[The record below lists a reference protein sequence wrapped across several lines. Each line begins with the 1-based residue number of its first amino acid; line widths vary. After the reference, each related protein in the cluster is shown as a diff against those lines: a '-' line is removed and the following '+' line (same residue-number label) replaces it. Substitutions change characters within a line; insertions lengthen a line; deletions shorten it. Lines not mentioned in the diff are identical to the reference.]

1 MKLSKLPAILVWRRL
16 IPLRLVFWTNGRC
29 SSFMPIACL
38 TMLLLL
44 GVVGC
49 SPVLLTDVA
58 AVSAPGRHEVSLA
71 GSGVTLGGILFRPAS
86 TSKLLPA
93 IIVLHGW
100 ARPGVPGAPRVE
112 ATARRLSE
120 QGYVALALSLRGW
133 PPSAGWDDCG
143 RQQPDD
149 IAKAA
154 DWLATLPGVDTDSIG
169 VLGFSLGGQVALLS
183 GARSRRIKAI
193 VAYFPITDI
202 QLWGDTTTNA
212 GIRNFYVPLVCD
224 TAHGGS
230 PVHVAAQIQ
239 APVLLIHGDRDT
251 EVPTEQSVRMRD
263 ALQNANRSVELLII
277 SGGDHGFK
285 GEQEEQAWSTVSK
298 FLSTYLGSRN

>member
-1 MKLSKLPAILVWRRL
+1 MNLSKLLAIRAWHRL
-16 IPLRLVFWTNGRC
+16 ILLRLICSTNRRC
-29 SSFMPIACL
+29 SSFIPIAGVA
-38 TMLLLL
+38 MLLILAAA
-44 GVVGC
+44 GC
-49 SPVLLTDVA
+49 SPVLTVFTG
-58 AVSAPGRHEVSLA
+58 VSGPGRHEVSLP
-71 GSGVTLGGILFRPAS
+71 GFGVTLGGILFRPAS

-149 IAKAA
+149 VAKAA
-154 DWLATLPGVDTDSIG
+154 DWLATLPGVDADSIG

-224 TAHGGS
+224 TAHGNS
-230 PVHVAAQIQ
+230 PVHVAAQIH

-251 EVPTEQSVRMRD
+251 EVPTEQSLRMRD

-285 GEQEEQAWSTVSK
+285 GEQDEQAWSAATK
-298 FLSTYLGSRN
+298 FFNIYMKPHE